1 MMVSSNWL
9 SEENRTHTH
18 NRGKKAPTMLSL
30 LSSRFLFCFVVST
43 LHGGRFFFL
52 LRLFFNSFMSEISRS
67 LFSSK
72 MKLIAEQTRW
82 IWEKKSERKWVFMA
96 NVVFFPRLC
105 LLWKL
110 EHRRSERA
118 SGWEGKKERK
128 ISLSLFFRSK
138 YNVYIFSLFLLFAVD
153 LVSRFFSSF
162 MIKCILFFFLRHV
175 LVYSRRS
182 RSLKMQKAIRL
193 TKAKIYFFN
202 VFSNGDKMRRKREK
216 MRESLRFTAKEE

>member
-128 ISLSLFFRSK
+128 ISLSLFFARNITFI
-138 YNVYIFSLFLLFAVD
+138 YFLFFSYSPSISSLAFFLLSWSSAF
-153 LVSRFFSSF
+153 FFSSF
-162 MIKCILFFFLRHV
+162 VMFWCIRVV
-175 LVYSRRS
+175 LARWRC
-182 RSLKMQKAIRL
+182 
-193 TKAKIYFFN
+193 
-202 VFSNGDKMRRKREK
+202 RKQ
-216 MRESLRFTAKEE
+216 